1 MSFIPKYILK
11 RMIPE
16 KCVKGIEKGGI
27 EISMVNVLSPLTVD
41 EVPDNVLD
49 YIEAKIDGKLV
60 PKDIIAKIKIEFEGQ
75 VITLG
80 NAKSV
85 LGKTL
90 PVGGTLKVT
99 VPELGLKKGEEHE
112 INVIIKTNNPIDIKA
127 SRVIQ

>member
-11 RMIPE
+11 RMLPE
-16 KCVKGIEKGGI
+16 NCVRGVENGGI
-27 EISMVNVLSPLTVD
+27 EISMVNVISPLTID

-49 YIEAKIDGKLV
+49 YVEAKIDGKLV
-60 PKDIIAKIKIEFEGQ
+60 PKDIIAKIKLEFEGQ
-75 VITLG
+75 VFTLS
-80 NAKSV
+80 NAKTA

-90 PVGGTLKVT
+90 PVGGSLKIT
-99 VPELGLKKGEEHE
+99 VPDLGLKVGEEHE